1 MKHIF
6 ILVANTR
13 WSDQVV
19 GRRETKTSIQLDN
32 EKPFIP
38 WMKLEIELESQ
49 YFFLLLGNVH

>member
-19 GRRETKTSIQLDN
+19 GRRETKTSIQLDY
-32 EKPFIP
+32 EKPFTP
-38 WMKLEIELESQ
+38 WMKLEISVLRFTFRKRTLSM
-49 YFFLLLGNVH
+49 

>member
-19 GRRETKTSIQLDN
+19 GRRETKTSIQLDY
-32 EKPFIP
+32 EKPFTP
-38 WMKLEIELESQ
+38 WMKLEISVLRFNFRKRTLSM
-49 YFFLLLGNVH
+49 